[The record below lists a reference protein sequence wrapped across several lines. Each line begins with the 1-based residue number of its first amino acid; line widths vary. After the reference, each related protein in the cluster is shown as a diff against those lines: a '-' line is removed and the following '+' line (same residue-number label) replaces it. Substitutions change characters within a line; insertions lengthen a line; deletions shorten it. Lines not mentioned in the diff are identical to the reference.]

1 MPILETKIH
10 MQTPLDAMR
19 LIHWASG
26 APMSRTLPISD
37 PEPDPGLLGP
47 DSLTWRLHEE
57 QWLITAGA
65 RAFLLQAAHPK
76 VAQGALDHSGF
87 AGDPFGRVERTI
99 QGMAILIFGTTHE
112 ASAMAHHINRL
123 HDTVRGTLPASI
135 GRYKAGET
143 YSAMEPLAL
152 LWVHIVFVDSLLTAY
167 KTFVGPLS
175 EAACEQYWQES
186 CRYARLLGLTDATL
200 PASYAAVQ
208 QYMREA
214 LASGEIAI
222 GPAAHFIAQKV
233 LYPPVPWLH
242 RPSWAVVR
250 LITVGQLPADIRQA
264 YGLRWT
270 TRHRVGFR
278 MARGAGHLLRR
289 LFPKALGR
297 SPLVTFA
304 RRRTRGELR
313 QFPEPV
319 PGANSGF
326 QQGIPG
332 DLAGPLESPH
342 TAAGGGARARRPE

>member
-1 MPILETKIH
+1 MR
-10 MQTPLDAMR
+10 QPLSAMR

-26 APMSRTLPISD
+26 APMSSTLPISD
-37 PEPDPGLLGP
+37 LEPDPGVLGP

-99 QGMAILIFGTTHE
+99 QGMAVLIFGTTHE

-123 HDTVRGTLPASI
+123 HHTVRGTLLESI
-135 GRYKAGET
+135 GRYRAGET

-152 LWVHIVFVDSLLTAY
+152 LWVHIAFVDSMLTAY

-326 QQGIPG
+326 QQGITG
-332 DLAGPLESPH
+332 GLQGPLESPH